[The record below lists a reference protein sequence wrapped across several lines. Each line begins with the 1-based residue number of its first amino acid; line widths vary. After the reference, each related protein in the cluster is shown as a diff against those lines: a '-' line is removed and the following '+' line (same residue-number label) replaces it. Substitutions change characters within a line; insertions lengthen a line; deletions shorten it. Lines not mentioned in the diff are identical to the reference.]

1 MRIYTNSRTTIAL
14 FLLAFMNFCSSCSND
29 ESQPKVEA
37 KDSSIEKTEVKN
49 IQACSLLTE
58 ADAKQILGNAIR
70 PGMQSSTMCQY
81 VSASEEL
88 SKTGENVSLT
98 LHQNA
103 GPEFEKYVSDME
115 KSTGTTTEPVQG
127 VGEKAAWADGSLIVK
142 QNDDLLV
149 IIVGKKMEKA
159 EHINTAKTLANSIL
173 SRM

>member
-1 MRIYTNSRTTIAL
+1 MTILTSFRTVL
-14 FLLAFMNFCSSCSND
+14 VFCLLATMNFCSSCSNN
-29 ESQPKVEA
+29 ESQEKA
-37 KDSSIEKTEVKN
+37 QSKDSSVQKNEVKN
-49 IQACSLLTE
+49 TQACSLLTE
-58 ADAKQILGNAIR
+58 ADAKQILGNAIQ

-98 LHQNA
+98 FHQNA
-103 GPEFEKYVSDME
+103 GSEYEKYVSDME

-142 QNDDLLV
+142 QGDDLLV

-159 EHINTAKTLANSIL
+159 KHINAAKSLANSIL